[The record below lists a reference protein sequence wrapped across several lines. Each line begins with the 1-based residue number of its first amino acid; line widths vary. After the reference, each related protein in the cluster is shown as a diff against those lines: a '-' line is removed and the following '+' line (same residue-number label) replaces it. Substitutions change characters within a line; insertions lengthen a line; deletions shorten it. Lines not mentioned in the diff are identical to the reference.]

1 MIIDSLNYSDK
12 IEVLNIFNRKWQYE
26 DSETGLSKQNYSK
39 QIIISRSVFR
49 TLPSIQDEV
58 LKTVNSLR
66 SPTIFAKHFIL
77 DV

>member
-12 IEVLNIFNRKWQYE
+12 IEVLNIFNWKWQYE

-66 SPTIFAKHFIL
+66 PPTISAKHFIL

>member
-66 SPTIFAKHFIL
+66 PPTIFAKHFIL